1 MKRDEIIAIMRQAK
15 DANVCVGVLL
25 TIPGQDQTEMIVNAS
40 ESIDNKIEYYQK
52 TYNEDGVHNNCPD
65 IKMVDAA
72 LIYLNPFLLAF
83 HPQFD

>member
-25 TIPGQDQTEMIVNAS
+25 TIPGQDQTEMIVNVP
-40 ESIDNKIEYYQK
+40 ESIDNKVEYYQK
-52 TYNEDGVHNNCPD
+52 AYNEDGVHNNCLD
-65 IKMVDAA
+65 IRMVDAA